1 MTLRGRDAELKELT
15 ELVDGPEGR
24 VGVLVRGEAGIG
36 KSALVG
42 AAAAAASVAGM
53 RVLRTTGA
61 EAEQDLAYAGL
72 HQLLHPIRAGVAGL
86 PAPQRAALETAL
98 GLADGPEPSAY
109 LVGLAALTL
118 LADTAVAKPVLVIAE
133 DVHWLDRASADVLAF
148 VARRIETEP
157 VALLATLRDG
167 SGPLLDAG
175 LCLMPLDRLSDDA
188 AAELLDSVAPRLDPM
203 VRTRLLAESAGHP
216 LALTE
221 LPAAVADLDVLDP
234 VLPLTERLERTFAS
248 RVATLPEPT
257 RAALLVAALNE
268 TGSIT
273 ETLAATG
280 VLLGTP
286 VEPEVLSPA
295 VDARLVEFA
304 VGCLAFRH
312 PLMRSAIPAAATL
325 SDRRRAQLA
334 LAETVREQPDRRA
347 WHQARAAAGPDE
359 TVAAALESAAGRA
372 RRRGGAAAAIAALEQ
387 AAQLSEDPDARADR
401 LLRAAELAVE
411 SGRRE
416 TAERLVRE
424 ARNGSLSA
432 RRNAT
437 ASQLL
442 SGFEDGVRED
452 PARIGE
458 LAALAES
465 VAADGQDDAAMR
477 ILWGAAMRCFW
488 AEPGAPARRTLLDV
502 AAELPLSDDDPRLI
516 AVAAYVAP
524 FERGTAVLEQ
534 LRVLVGATGADPET
548 DRYLGSASLQV
559 GAFDLAAR
567 FSTAAVPGLRAQG
580 RLGLLPRALAVQ
592 AWSRVRLGDL
602 AGAAPS
608 AAEAVRLAHETG
620 QPFMGGLALAVQA
633 EIAAL
638 RGDHKQANALA
649 DEAERAGLA
658 AGARPVLATVQ
669 LARGLVA
676 LSEGRYEDAFADL
689 RRLLDPADPAYQLAL
704 RAYCVAELTEAA
716 VRAGQADAMRDI
728 LAELEPL
735 GAASEAPALHIGLR
749 YARAVLAP
757 KETAEDLFTAALQ
770 ADLSGWPAE
779 RGRVHLAFGEW
790 LRRQRRVVE
799 SRAHLR
805 TARETFDALGLTA
818 WAERAR
824 RELRSAGESSPN
836 RSPDARDKLT
846 PHELS
851 IAQLAAEGL
860 TNREIGQRLYLSHRT
875 VGTHLHRIFPKLGV
889 SSRAELA
896 DAVRALGD

>member
-1 MTLRGRDAELKELT
+1 MTLHGRDAELKELA

-24 VGVLVRGEAGIG
+24 VGVLIRGEAGIG
-36 KSALVG
+36 KSALV
-42 AAAAAASVAGM
+42 AAVAAAASVAGT

-61 EAEQDLAYAGL
+61 EAEQHLAYAGL
-72 HQLLHPIRAGVAGL
+72 HQLLHPVRAGVAGL
-86 PAPQRAALETAL
+86 PAPQRTALETAL

-118 LADTAVAKPVLVIAE
+118 LADTAAAKPVLVVAE
-133 DVHWLDRASADVLAF
+133 DVHWLDRASVDVLAF

-157 VALLATLRDG
+157 IALIATLRD
-167 SGPLLDAG
+167 GPLLDAG
-175 LCLMPLDRLSDDA
+175 LSLMSLDRLPDDA

-203 VRTRLLAESAGHP
+203 VRARLLAESAGHP

-221 LPAAVADLDVLDP
+221 LPSAVADLDVLDP

-248 RVATLPEPT
+248 RVATLPEAT

-268 TGSIT
+268 TGSVA

-280 VLLGTP
+280 ILLGTP

-295 VDARLVEFA
+295 ADARLVEFA
-304 VGCLAFRH
+304 VGCVTFRH

-325 SDRRRAQLA
+325 GDRRRAQLA

-359 TVAAALESAAGRA
+359 TVAAALELAAEQA

-387 AAQLSEDPDARADR
+387 AAVLSEDPDARADR
-401 LLRAAELAVE
+401 LLRAAALAVE

-424 ARNGSLSA
+424 TRNGELSA
-432 RRNAT
+432 RREAT

-458 LAALAES
+458 LAALAGS

-488 AEPGAPARRTLLDV
+488 AEPGAAARRTLLDV
-502 AAELPLSDDDPRLI
+502 AAELPVPDDDPRLI

-534 LRVLVGATGADPET
+534 LRVLAGATGADPET

-592 AWSRVRLGDL
+592 AWCRVRLGDL

-633 EIAAL
+633 EIAAM

-676 LSEGRYEDAFADL
+676 LSESRYEDAFADL
-689 RRLLDPADPAYQLAL
+689 RRLLDPVDPAYQLAL

-716 VRAGQADAMRDI
+716 VRAGQADAMREI

-735 GAASEAPALHIGLR
+735 GATTSAPALHIGLR

-757 KETAEDLFTAALQ
+757 KETAEDLFTAALR
-770 ADLSGWPAE
+770 ADLSGWPVE

-836 RSPDARDKLT
+836 RNPDARDKLT

-851 IAQLAAEGL
+851 IAHLAAEGL

-896 DAVRALGD
+896 DAVQRLGD